1 MRSDKEEIPGGFT
14 KEQAN
19 RAEVQEAKEQA
30 TQARSGIQTFAVVD
44 TCRTYW
50 PSPFKVCGKIREKYD
65 SLGGPQSFLTW
76 PKSDELK
83 VPDGVGRRNEFVNG
97 FIYWHP
103 NTGAHPIT
111 THFSVAWARI
121 GWERGPLGYPTT
133 DEFGLSDGIGRKQ
146 SFEHGHIY
154 GSLAGLAT
162 IHGAI
167 YDKWVQTGAEKGPLG
182 YPTGDETKTPDG
194 IGRFNNFTGGKMY
207 WHPQHGAHMVQGQI
221 LNQWASAGYERGR
234 YGYPVAD
241 PTGGDPKLASQRFE
255 HGTLNSLAISVGLAG
270 SSETFSIGAPSL
282 ENAQLR
288 MEGDSAII
296 EDSAFLIRLNPVAP
310 LKASYSVTFKDPTK
324 YPEFRIAVGLPS
336 NIHLESNLNSRV
348 GPFNKQG
355 REIASLRNP
364 IANPSSDSWIETST
378 RVDRNEIVV
387 RHQGFSPLRTFAA
400 ARAAGDSPEVGGVA
414 LGDIPDKWNE
424 TLRETER
431 STCRNEWNDCRRVFQ
446 AEAAGRAEALGV
458 SIADPAFDNEGD
470 AARHCAWQ
478 GLMTESANAAFAE
491 RMGNA
496 HEADHTVDPGGEF
509 TNEQVSGMD
518 AYNNIT
524 GRGVGLRYEGN
535 GDGVINQCREYAL
548 HARLTSNPAQEQ
560 QRDGSDSIVLKRSI
574 Q

>member
-1 MRSDKEEIPGGFT
+1 MP
-14 KEQAN
+14 
-19 RAEVQEAKEQA
+19 
-30 TQARSGIQTFAVVD
+30 
-44 TCRTYW
+44 
-50 PSPFKVCGKIREKYD
+50 
-65 SLGGPQSFLTW
+65 
-76 PKSDELK
+76 
-83 VPDGVGRRNEFVNG
+83 
-97 FIYWHP
+97 
-103 NTGAHPIT
+103 
-111 THFSVAWARI
+111 
-121 GWERGPLGYPTT
+121 
-133 DEFGLSDGIGRKQ
+133 
-146 SFEHGHIY
+146 
-154 GSLAGLAT
+154 
-162 IHGAI
+162 
-167 YDKWVQTGAEKGPLG
+167 
-182 YPTGDETKTPDG
+182 
-194 IGRFNNFTGGKMY
+194 
-207 WHPQHGAHMVQGQI
+207 
-221 LNQWASAGYERGR
+221 
-234 YGYPVAD
+234 
-241 PTGGDPKLASQRFE
+241 
-255 HGTLNSLAISVGLAG
+255 
-270 SSETFSIGAPSL
+270 
-282 ENAQLR
+282 QLR

-296 EDSAFLIRLNPVAP
+296 EDSAFLIRLNSVAP

-348 GPFNKQG
+348 GLFNKQG

-414 LGDIPDKWNE
+414 LGDIPDKWHE
-424 TLRETER
+424 TLGETER
-431 STCRNEWNDCRRVFQ
+431 STCRNEWNDCRRVFH

-470 AARHCAWQ
+470 TARHCAWQ

-560 QRDGSDSIVLKRSI
+560 QRDGSDLIVLKRSI